1 MYDVIHAAIA
11 RERVK
16 ELVDTAGVDRA
27 ARRTRGSGSRQAEP
41 QQVPQR
47 SPARRRVSLRGL
59 RPRLR

>member
-16 ELVDTAGVDRA
+16 ELVETAGVDRA
-27 ARRTRGSGSRQAEP
+27 ARQGRGSGTRQAEP
-41 QQVPQR
+41 QQALQK
-47 SPARRRVSLRGL
+47 SPARGRVSLRGL